1 MASPP
6 HLVVH
11 GSERGARFKRVGG
24 FLKLCRSQFTVKPH
38 PIIIDLILIE
48 PDRFFF
54 YPRGVPT
61 KSYLSFRRG
70 GFRFEILFF
79 INSIFPFLCFSFS
92 PRTRNE
98 LILLQRGWM
107 QYGINYNDEIF
118 VWGIF
123 ILILCLFF
131 RKAGKQGSDCK
142 FKNCK
147 EIVRYRCLVAPVI
160 IVSLIFLCLETLFII
175 ITDTL
180 EFLLLFLPFYYS
192 LFEEFLHN
200 YLYIL

>member
-54 YPRGVPT
+54 FTLAVYRRNLISRFEEEDFDS
-61 KSYLSFRRG
+61 KSFFLLIPF
-70 GFRFEILFF
+70 FRFFV
-79 INSIFPFLCFSFS
+79 S
-92 PRTRNE
+92 PS
-98 LILLQRGWM
+98 LLQRGWM

>member
-54 YPRGVPT
+54 LPSRCT
-61 KSYLSFRRG
+61 D
-70 GFRFEILFF
+70 EILSLVSKRRISIFFFF